1 MEPAS
6 NVGVSETPRTLRK
19 AVTTLAIAA
28 QNESL
33 TRTARMAYNVMIY
46 KAQNMV
52 PDAEGGFS
60 APLSE
65 IIKDFDSTT
74 RNSTRVRGYI
84 EQMCTTLVRWF
95 PLSRT
100 DEPQANLDG
109 IEPAPL
115 LPGPDDQ
122 RVFTLMAEA
131 RFVRKSGEQWVTWFF
146 PPTIREMVI
155 DPERY
160 ARLDIPEMSLLS
172 HYASVA
178 LYEIC
183 ARYKDSPGGLTNRG
197 APSFWAEVL
206 RPDPADTK
214 PREWRKFKNETLKP
228 ALAEINQ
235 HTSLNVELLE
245 ERKGRAVV
253 SVQFQVR
260 RREGRKAPG
269 AVALSLVERAAALR
283 IKERDLDALLE
294 EFEEAKVEQVIL
306 AMERRSDGQPGQ
318 PIKRPVAY
326 LLQSLRNGSTDSLFT
341 EGNSGAPDSHTAVE
355 VVRATVPSREPGRV
369 EAEAWQAEQ
378 RRSLDEALN
387 ALPPRDLDRLAD
399 LAHRRATERGIMT
412 PALQKRF
419 STKLYRSSLVWNL
432 IREAYAGEM
441 A

>member
-115 LPGPDDQ
+115 VPGPEDQ
-122 RVFTLMAEA
+122 RVFTLMSEA

-260 RREGRKAPG
+260 RREGLKAPG
-269 AVALSLVERAAALR
+269 AVTLSLVERAAALR

-294 EFEEAKVEQVIL
+294 EFEEGKVEQVIL
-306 AMERRSDGQPGQ
+306 AMERRNDAQPSQ

-326 LLQSLRNGSTDSLFT
+326 LLQSLRNGTTDSLFNEEAAGSPGVQT
-341 EGNSGAPDSHTAVE
+341 PVE
-355 VVRATVPSREPGRV
+355 IVRTSAREQGRA
-369 EAEAWQAEQ
+369 EAEAWEAEK

-387 ALPPRDLDRLAD
+387 ALPPRDLDRLAEI
-399 LAHRRATERGIMT
+399 AHRRATDRGIMT

-432 IREAYAGEM
+432 IRDAYAGERE
-441 A
+441 